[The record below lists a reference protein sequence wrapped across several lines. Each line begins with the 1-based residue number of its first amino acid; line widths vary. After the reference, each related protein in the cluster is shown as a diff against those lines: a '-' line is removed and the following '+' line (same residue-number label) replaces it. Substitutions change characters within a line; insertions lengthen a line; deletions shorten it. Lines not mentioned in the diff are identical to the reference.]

1 MNRKALNTVEK
12 YEMLKRGETVVTALS
27 GGADSVALLAFL
39 CSLDSLDLHIIAC
52 HVNHNLRGQESE
64 RDEKFVRDL
73 CQRMRVP
80 LVVESVDVAA
90 AAAGLKS
97 SLEAAARSV
106 RYRIFANVC
115 ENAGGGKVATAHTLS
130 DSMETVLFNMARGTG
145 LQGLCGI
152 PPVRG
157 NIIRPLIEVTRA
169 EVEAYLK
176 KQGLSF
182 VVDSTNLSDDYTR
195 NYIRH
200 HIIPELYQINGD
212 ASQAMGRMMEILRQE
227 NAYLEKEAQRA
238 LFSVRKDTDII
249 DIEKLT
255 KLSPALYS
263 RCIALLLKEYHV
275 QCSTLRIQLLEDI
288 LREGKGALQ
297 VSDELIF
304 RVRNGVLSVDRSE
317 RSSTPVPLKMQSY
330 KKEDLNGQVFTLADG
345 KSMKIFTMNCAD
357 YEIFD
362 NNSESVLKYAVDYDK
377 IMVDVF
383 LRNRLPGDRF
393 TPLGRGCTKTL
404 KKLFNE
410 NKLPAL
416 QREKI
421 GILAD
426 REGIIFI
433 EDFGV
438 SERVKIDHTTKTVA
452 VIEITE
458 DCK

>member
-1 MNRKALNTVEK
+1 M
-12 YEMLKRGETVVTALS
+12 
-27 GGADSVALLAFL
+27 
-39 CSLDSLDLHIIAC
+39 
-52 HVNHNLRGQESE
+52 
-64 RDEKFVRDL
+64 
-73 CQRMRVP
+73 
-80 LVVESVDVAA
+80 
-90 AAAGLKS
+90 
-97 SLEAAARSV
+97 
-106 RYRIFANVC
+106 
-115 ENAGGGKVATAHTLS
+115 
-130 DSMETVLFNMARGTG
+130 
-145 LQGLCGI
+145 
-152 PPVRG
+152 
-157 NIIRPLIEVTRA
+157 
-169 EVEAYLK
+169 
-176 KQGLSF
+176 
-182 VVDSTNLSDDYTR
+182 
-195 NYIRH
+195 
-200 HIIPELYQINGD
+200 
-212 ASQAMGRMMEILRQE
+212 
-227 NAYLEKEAQRA
+227 
-238 LFSVRKDTDII
+238 
-249 DIEKLT
+249 
-255 KLSPALYS
+255 
-263 RCIALLLKEYHV
+263 
-275 QCSTLRIQLLEDI
+275 
-288 LREGKGALQ
+288 
-297 VSDELIF
+297 
-304 RVRNGVLSVDRSE
+304 SVDRSE